1 MTILLYNTQNGR
13 EIMISTKE
21 VGKRI
26 KKIREASGLNQIQV
40 AKFIGVDQ
48 SYISKIENGERQL
61 RLDLL
66 EKLANL
72 FGYSMTN
79 LMTDNS
85 FDTHLQIAFRSDE
98 IEIDDLNSIS
108 EINKIALNLQEMRKL
123 VKENDY
129 ER

>member
-1 MTILLYNTQNGR
+1 
-13 EIMISTKE
+13 MISTKE

-26 KKIREASGLNQIQV
+26 KKIREESGLNQIQV